1 MSIAHIR
8 KEAALTEFHISGT
21 PAKVG
26 RKKLWTERLL
36 LSLAEGTRARLDDAL
51 RDGED
56 RLDLIRT
63 AIEAEL
69 KRRERLR
76 PKSDG

>member
-1 MSIAHIR
+1 M
-8 KEAALTEFHISGT
+8 LTENHVSET
-21 PAKVG
+21 PKRVG

-36 LSLAEGTRARLDDAL
+36 LSLAEGTRERLDSAL
-51 RDGED
+51 KEGED

-69 KRRERLR
+69 KRRKRLKGKTQERV
-76 PKSDG
+76 